1 MRAQVYTGNP
11 LDSEKPPVFSGIW
24 AEYAPGTNLI
34 WLLFILKNLLKYVKR
49 QGCGSLQTN
58 QSRQPLKTC
67 SDRMNVHQALLTH
80 DKPSNQEST
89 TSKYKDQTLSNLLAS
104 WEQKLDDRLNKI
116 LELLDLENG
125 RDDMCCA
132 ADLVAYAIDQHWLS
146 ERDFFLS

>member
-1 MRAQVYTGNP
+1 
-11 LDSEKPPVFSGIW
+11 
-24 AEYAPGTNLI
+24 
-34 WLLFILKNLLKYVKR
+34 
-49 QGCGSLQTN
+49 
-58 QSRQPLKTC
+58 
-67 SDRMNVHQALLTH
+67 MNVHQALLTH